1 MVQKQSIKGF
11 QKVRFSDNIWGM
23 LLSFLLLL
31 SACSGTPPGE
41 IGIREG
47 KLIPCP
53 DSPNCVSSFAKD
65 AEHGIDPFRFS
76 GSPEAVMKELKTYL
90 AALDR
95 VRIVSIQNQY
105 IYAEFSSVVMRYVD
119 DVEFMLVPE
128 KKVLHFRSASR
139 LGYGDMGVNRERI
152 ESIREH
158 LKSRF
163 PQLP

>member
-1 MVQKQSIKGF
+1 MQKQLIKGF
-11 QKVRFSDNIWGM
+11 EKFRFSDNYCGLM
-23 LLSFLLLL
+23 LLFLLSLF
-31 SACSGTPPGE
+31 ACSGTPPSQ
-41 IGIREG
+41 IGVQDG
-47 KLIPCP
+47 KLVPCP
-53 DSPNCVSSFAKD
+53 ESPNCVSSFAKD
-65 AEHGIDPFRFS
+65 AEHGIDPYRFS
-76 GSPEAVMKELKTYL
+76 GSPDAVLKELKTYL

-95 VRIVSIQNQY
+95 VRIVSIRDQY